1 MLCTLTFVHIESKE
15 DLCAAMARE
24 AGARS
29 APSSAPAPSAAC
41 ASSSA
46 DVPPGASWG
55 SVAAGVALV
64 GAAAGYALLGLRF
77 RNMNMS
83 NSGAGGHRLAAGSA
97 EMRAATA
104 VTRQWEVAS
113 ETASRYADPAA
124 WAAYREQL
132 KREAEQRAEE
142 AARRARAGRSAGRS
156 EASVAGGG
164 ALQEAMSV
172 LRLEGDPAHLTA
184 KQAKA
189 AYHAR
194 AKECHPDVRHGE
206 REAERAAR
214 EAFQA
219 LGNAYSTVLK
229 HARA

>member
-1 MLCTLTFVHIESKE
+1 
-15 DLCAAMARE
+15 MARDT
-24 AGARS
+24 GARS

-55 SVAAGVALV
+55 AVAAGVALV

-113 ETASRYADPAA
+113 ETASRDADPAA

-142 AARRARAGRSAGRS
+142 AARRARAGRSEASGRS
-156 EASVAGGG
+156 EAAVAGGG

-206 REAERAAR
+206 RETERAAR

>member
-1 MLCTLTFVHIESKE
+1 
-15 DLCAAMARE
+15 MARE

-46 DVPPGASWG
+46 DVPPDASWG

-113 ETASRYADPAA
+113 ETASRDADPAA
-124 WAAYREQL
+124 GAAYREQL

-142 AARRARAGRSAGRS
+142 AARRARAGRS

-206 REAERAAR
+206 RETERAAR

>member
-1 MLCTLTFVHIESKE
+1 
-15 DLCAAMARE
+15 MARE
-24 AGARS
+24 AGVRS